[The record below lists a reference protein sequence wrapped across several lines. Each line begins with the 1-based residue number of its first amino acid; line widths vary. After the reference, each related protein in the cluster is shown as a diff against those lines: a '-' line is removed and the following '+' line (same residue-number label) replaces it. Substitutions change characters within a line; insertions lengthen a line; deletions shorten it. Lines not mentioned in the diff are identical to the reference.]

1 MTAPRI
7 LILLLVGTFIGAVL
21 TFMGISTFERIHAVP
36 NANMRLMEYH
46 LAQTR
51 KTARST
57 TCDAPAAER
66 HLRRVGELA
75 RDADAIFATAGFDPG
90 EFAQYREPFSVELD
104 KGLASGP
111 DCAAISVALKPIADA
126 CESCHHALK

>member
-1 MTAPRI
+1 LTATRA
-7 LILLLVGTFIGAVL
+7 LILLIVGAFMGAVL
-21 TFMGISTFERIHAVP
+21 TFMGISTLERRHAVP
-36 NANMRLMEYH
+36 SANMKLMQYH
-46 LAQTR
+46 LGQTR

-57 TCDAPAAER
+57 TCDATAAER

-75 RDADAIFATAGFDPG
+75 RDADAIFTTAGYAAD
-90 EFAQYREPFSVELD
+90 EFAQYREPFSTELD
-104 KGLASGP
+104 KGLAGGP

>member
-7 LILLLVGTFIGAVL
+7 LILLLVGAFIGAVL
-21 TFMGISTFERIHAVP
+21 TFMGISTVERLHAVP
-36 NANMRLMEYH
+36 DANMKLMEYH

-51 KTARST
+51 KNARST
-57 TCDAPAAER
+57 SCDAAAAER
-66 HLRRVGELA
+66 HLRRVGDLA
-75 RDADAIFATAGFDPG
+75 RDADAIFATAGFNAA
-90 EFAQYREPFSVELD
+90 EFAQYREPFSTELD
-104 KGLASGP
+104 KGLATGA